1 MGNVKKMPDAPPVKL
16 VEARCQDKGCG
27 MLLARLWL
35 EGGSRVE
42 IKCRR
47 GKCGRISI
55 FTADGKVYLVPDGQG
70 GYYSPA
76 PAKID

>member
-1 MGNVKKMPDAPPVKL
+1 
-16 VEARCQDKGCG
+16 

-76 PAKID
+76 PAGLE